1 MLRSP
6 RRHQEPVRIL
16 HERLSRDYFYKWVH
30 HDARTGQ
37 DYIMRDT
44 LVPWRGKNYRFTF
57 STCLKDYVGKY
68 LKENGEIVGKS
79 AANEMIAIALDERDP
94 EPAST
99 KCSKASGKPS
109 KPTKS

>member
-37 DYIMRDT
+37 DYIMRDI

-68 LKENGEIVGKS
+68 LKENG
-79 AANEMIAIALDERDP
+79 
-94 EPAST
+94 
-99 KCSKASGKPS
+99 
-109 KPTKS
+109 